1 MQRLITVVWCVGAF
15 VIEVATWAAAAYV
28 AFDELAINWA
38 VFLAAASS
46 IFLMSRQWPIDDEY
60 LRNSAA
66 GMIHRSAI
74 VLSSLSVIWV
84 LMWGFCDVF
93 K

>member
-1 MQRLITVVWCVGAF
+1 MQRIVTILWCVGAF
-15 VIEVATWAAAAYV
+15 TLEVAAWLAAAYV
-28 AFDELAINWA
+28 AFDEFAIGWA

-74 VLSSLSVIWV
+74 VMSSLSVIWV
-84 LMWGFCDVF
+84 LIRGFGL
-93 K
+93 

>member
-1 MQRLITVVWCVGAF
+1 MQRLITISWCVCAF
-15 VIEVATWAAAAYV
+15 ALEVAAWLAAAYV
-28 AFDELAINWA
+28 AFNELAVGWA

-46 IFLMSRQWPIDDEY
+46 ILLMSRQWPIDDEY

-74 VLSSLSVIWV
+74 LLGSLSVIWL
-84 LMWGFCDVF
+84 LMRGFGL
-93 K
+93 

>member
-1 MQRLITVVWCVGAF
+1 MQRLITILWCLGAF
-15 VIEVATWAAAAYV
+15 ALEVATWAAAAYV
-28 AFDELAINWA
+28 AFDEMAIGWA

-46 IFLMSRQWPIDDEY
+46 IFLMPRQWPIDDEY

-84 LMWGFCDVF
+84 LIRGFGL
-93 K
+93 

>member
-1 MQRLITVVWCVGAF
+1 MQRLITIAWCVGAF
-15 VIEVATWAAAAYV
+15 ALEVAAWAAAAYV
-28 AFDELAINWA
+28 AFDEIALGWA
-38 VFLAAASS
+38 VFLASGSS

-84 LMWGFCDVF
+84 LIRGFGL
-93 K
+93 